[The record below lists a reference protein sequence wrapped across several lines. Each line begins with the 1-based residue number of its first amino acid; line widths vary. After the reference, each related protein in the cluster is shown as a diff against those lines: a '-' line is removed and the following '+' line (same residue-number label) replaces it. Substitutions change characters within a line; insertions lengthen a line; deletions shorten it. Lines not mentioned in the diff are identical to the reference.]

1 MLVNEV
7 VDTKAIALAATNDA
21 SNDIPYLGLQWCPE
35 KKKSGLDLK
44 WMKTHKGL
52 RVSLEP

>member
-7 VDTKAIALAATNDA
+7 VDSSAIALVATETA
-21 SNDIPYLGLQWCPE
+21 SNKTPYLGLNWCGE

-44 WMKTHKGL
+44 YVLTHN
-52 RVSLEP
+52 